1 MAFLPC
7 TLVAAPWSHRLFQR
21 TWCRTCCLYRPGWW
35 SSLLLRIIAI
45 EFANRFVKPR
55 RLGLRWIA
63 SRWVPA
69 LNQEKLEQYQNVLSV
84 ITLNT
89 IFVKIDSQNWSSTQS
104 TRVLGIRNTWQLY
117 SREFIPLFF
126 QKSWPRHVR
135 LIDSQ
140 VEKYGKKVD
149 SVPKKALGGII
160 RYKDYK
166 DQTAAA
172 LCPSILAS
180 ESSCPSR
187 NQLQRAHNLHTIR
200 EKWTFQKEI

>member
-89 IFVKIDSQNWSSTQS
+89 IFVKICKLIINAINASSGNTEYMTAVLARVHSSLLSEELTS
-104 TRVLGIRNTWQLY
+104 TGETDRFAGGHIMEKVGRVKV
-117 SREFIPLFF
+117 F
-126 QKSWPRHVR
+126 
-135 LIDSQ
+135 
-140 VEKYGKKVD
+140 KKR
-149 SVPKKALGGII
+149 P
-160 RYKDYK
+160 
-166 DQTAAA
+166 
-172 LCPSILAS
+172 
-180 ESSCPSR
+180 
-187 NQLQRAHNLHTIR
+187 
-200 EKWTFQKEI
+200 

>member
-1 MAFLPC
+1 MIFSP
-7 TLVAAPWSHRLFQR
+7 VANHCHRIR
-21 TWCRTCCLYRPGWW
+21 
-35 SSLLLRIIAI
+35 
-45 EFANRFVKPR
+45 NRFVKPR

-84 ITLNT
+84 ITLLLNICQDLKT
-89 IFVKIDSQNWSSTQS
+89 DNQRNQREFWEYMTAVLARVHSSLLSEELTS
-104 TRVLGIRNTWQLY
+104 TRETDRFAGGEIWKKNWQC
-117 SREFIPLFF
+117 S
-126 QKSWPRHVR
+126 
-135 LIDSQ
+135 
-140 VEKYGKKVD
+140 KKGL
-149 SVPKKALGGII
+149 SGII

-166 DQTAAA
+166 DKTAAA

-200 EKWTFQKEI
+200 EKWTLQKEI